1 MNQVVLEIDGRE
13 VSVAGGTTILEAA
26 RTANIDIPTLC
37 YHRALTP
44 YGGCRLCT
52 VEICREG
59 RSRLVTSCVYPVE
72 EGLVVWTKSPAVVRD
87 RKMLIELMLAQ
98 APGARAIQ
106 DLAHEYGV
114 IETRFAVE
122 DPENLCILCGLCAR
136 ICEERVG
143 ASAINF
149 VGRGV
154 KRRVQTPF
162 QVTSDVDFDVCL
174 ACGSCASVCPT
185 GAIKLEDI
193 TGKTPAPLLS
203 EFEMGLGSR
212 TPVYIPFPQAVP
224 KIATIDRDRCLHFAT
239 GQCRVCQEFC
249 QPGAI
254 DFSQQ
259 DEIVELEVG
268 AVIVACGFDLFDISG
283 LTEYGYGRIENVITA
298 MEFERLTAASGPT
311 MGELRRPSDGRTPG
325 NVAFIQCVGSRDIN
339 NKAYCSAVCCMH
351 ATKEAILASEHH
363 PGTRSTIFY
372 MDMRAV
378 GKRYQEY
385 VQRASTEYNVTYI
398 RGRPGEIVVDH
409 QTGNPIIWYTDTA
422 TGETGTCE
430 TELVVLCQALAS
442 ARGIQELADMLG
454 IRLDAD
460 GFVSTP
466 DKPSRPVDT
475 TKPGVFACGC
485 VHSPRDI
492 PDSVVQA
499 SAAAARAAQLLTGL
513 RGCVQS
519 KDEADCRRADNTG
532 L

>member
-1 MNQVVLEIDGRE
+1 MNEVILEIDGRE
-13 VSVAGGTTILEAA
+13 VRASEGMTILEAA
-26 RTANIDIPTLC
+26 RSDAIDIPTLC

-52 VEICREG
+52 VELVG
-59 RSRLVTSCVYPVE
+59 KGKSRMVTSCVYPVA
-72 EGLVVWTKSPAVVRD
+72 EGLVVTTRGDAVVRD
-87 RKMLIELMLAQ
+87 RRMIIELMLAQ
-98 APGARAIQ
+98 APKAKVLQ
-106 DLAHEYGV
+106 DLAQEYGV
-114 IETRFAVE
+114 TETRFEVQDHE
-122 DPENLCILCGLCAR
+122 DLCILCGLCAR
-136 ICEERVG
+136 VCEERVG

-162 QVTSDVDFDVCL
+162 QLTSDVDFDVCL

-193 TGKTPAPLLS
+193 TGKNPVPLLS

-212 TPVYIPFPQAVP
+212 SPAYIPFPQAVP
-224 KIATIDRDRCLHFAT
+224 KVAVLDRERCLHFFT
-239 GQCRVCQEFC
+239 GQCKICQEFC
-249 QPGAI
+249 EPGAI
-254 DFSQQ
+254 DFSQE

-268 AVIVACGFDLFDISG
+268 AVIVACGFDLFDVSA
-283 LTEYGYGRIENVITA
+283 LSEYGYGRIKNVITA

-311 MGELRRPSDGRTPG
+311 MGELRRPSDGRIPG

-363 PGTRSTIFY
+363 PGTKSTIFY

-385 VQRASTEYNVTYI
+385 VARARTEYDVTYI
-398 RGRPGEIVVDH
+398 RGRPGEIMVDRE
-409 QTGNPIIWYTDTA
+409 TGNPIIWYTDTA
-422 TGETGTCE
+422 TGETKTCE

-442 ARGIQELADMLG
+442 SSGVAELADLLD

-466 DKPSRPVDT
+466 EKPFRPVDT
-475 TKPGVFACGC
+475 TRHGVFVCGC
-485 VHSPRDI
+485 AHSPRDI
-492 PDSVVQA
+492 PDSVIQA
-499 SAAAARAAQLLTGL
+499 SAAAARAAEVLTD
-513 RGCVQS
+513 S
-519 KDEADCRRADNTG
+519 
-532 L
+532 